1 MQRSSIRFGLSQTV
15 TALGVS
21 LARTH
26 ECLGQQWRGL
36 GHAFCPDCT
45 KCFFLPLMTAAES
58 RDLVEDLQLLARHYA
73 ERLNLLRTC
82 WKEAEAVANGQIL
95 DYSLCF
101 KLLCSLLW
109 MMQGFVH

>member
-1 MQRSSIRFGLSQTV
+1 MEGT
-15 TALGVS
+15 G
-21 LARTH
+21 ARVLPRLH
-26 ECLGQQWRGL
+26 EML
-36 GHAFCPDCT
+36 
-45 KCFFLPLMTAAES
+45 FLPLMTAAES